1 MGIYRWVMFVWQIE
15 IKRTSCYFTERRF
28 FKVRKLFQK
37 KGLGIRHG
45 YSVVRR
51 EQIFWRNFMR
61 TMGKSGNYV
70 KFAKKWW
77 INYGKPVP
85 TNSDDF
91 ILLVTNQ
98 RDFPQAIFCCSDIL
112 LSLLRKCNGYDP
124 GSFDKSIVK
133 LILHFTQHFISAQ

>member
-15 IKRTSCYFTERRF
+15 IKQTSCYFTERRF

-70 KFAKKWW
+70 KFAKNDESTMASLYPQ
-77 INYGKPVP
+77 IRM
-85 TNSDDF
+85 
-91 ILLVTNQ
+91 ILFYLLQISVISP
-98 RDFPQAIFCCSDIL
+98 RPFFSCPDIL
-112 LSLLRKCNGYDP
+112 LSLLRKWNG
-124 GSFDKSIVK
+124 FDKSIIK

>member
-15 IKRTSCYFTERRF
+15 IKQTSCYFTERRF

-70 KFAKKWW
+70 KFAKNDESTMGSLYPQ
-77 INYGKPVP
+77 IRM
-85 TNSDDF
+85 
-91 ILLVTNQ
+91 ILFYLLQISVISP
-98 RDFPQAIFCCSDIL
+98 RSFFSCPDIL
-112 LSLLRKCNGYDP
+112 LSLLRKCYGLDR
-124 GSFDKSIVK
+124 SIIK
-133 LILHFTQHFISAQ
+133 LILHFRQHFISAQ